1 MRRIAIALGASVAM
15 LVAGTIVREVHAT
28 TWRSGTLNLPGVT
41 KNYSPIEQ
49 VGCYSYGRC
58 PPGYK
63 WKCKDYGRCWC
74 KPC

>member
-1 MRRIAIALGASVAM
+1 MRRLAIALGASVAL
-15 LVAGTIVREVHAT
+15 LVTGAVVWKADAT
-28 TWRSGTLNLPGVT
+28 TWRSGTFNLPGVA

-49 VGCYSYGRC
+49 VGCSSYGRC

-63 WKCKDYGRCWC
+63 WKCKNGGCWC